1 MTDTLTLLQGVRGLL
16 NVIEGLNG
24 VDVKLI
30 DEESAALCEEM
41 FDGDRERGL
50 LSDEEILSVIRA
62 IYRLCE
68 THPTFLQ
75 IMSTNTVGGSCTVEA
90 EGPIEIE

>member
-1 MTDTLTLLQGVRGLL
+1 MTDHLTLLQGVRGLL
-16 NVIEGLNG
+16 NVIEGLH
-24 VDVKLI
+24 DVNVQLI
-30 DEESAALCEEM
+30 DAEVAALCEEM
-41 FDGDRERGL
+41 FDGDRERAL
-50 LSDEEILSVIRA
+50 LSDTELLALVRA

-75 IMSTNTVGGSCTVEA
+75 IMSTNTVGGECTIGA

>member
-1 MTDTLTLLQGVRGLL
+1 MTDHLTLLQGVRGLI
-16 NVIEGLNG
+16 NVIEGLHG
-24 VDVKLI
+24 VDVELI
-30 DEESAALCEEM
+30 DAEAAALCEEM
-41 FDGDRERGL
+41 FDGDRERAL
-50 LSDEEILSVIRA
+50 LSDAEVLAVVRA

-75 IMSTNTVGGSCTVEA
+75 IMSTNTVGGKCTIDA